1 MKLFYSV
8 CRSVAYSIPLAIL
21 IVGGC
26 GFGQS
31 GYTADGLI
39 TVSGKSASFAE
50 LTLWS
55 TSDSPAIPV
64 AMARTDEQGRFEF
77 TSAAKL
83 KAGEYAVTCKK
94 FELPSGADL
103 KSDEKPTIKSQ
114 ASLLS
119 RFEFPQKEL
128 PSIFPKRSPLAVDS
142 CGPWLIF
149 YFLSVRRSDPCSLV
163 PVV

>member
-103 KSDEKPTIKSQ
+103 KSDEKPDEVGATNIVPEDYQ
-114 ASLLS
+114 I
-119 RFEFPQKEL
+119 
-128 PSIFPKRSPLAVDS
+128 PSKSPLKIRIPSKGVALDLPKAIAA
-142 CGPWLIF
+142 GG
-149 YFLSVRRSDPCSLV
+149 
-163 PVV
+163 

>member
-83 KAGEYAVTCKK
+83 KAGRPTS
-94 FELPSGADL
+94 FPR
-103 KSDEKPTIKSQ
+103 TIKSQ

>member
-83 KAGEYAVTCKK
+83 KAGEYAVTKSRMK
-94 FELPSGADL
+94 SGRPT
-103 KSDEKPTIKSQ
+103 SFPRTIKSQ

>member
-39 TVSGKSASFAE
+39 TVSGK
-50 LTLWS
+50 S

-103 KSDEKPTIKSQ
+103 KSDEKPDEVGATNIVPEDYQ
-114 ASLLS
+114 I
-119 RFEFPQKEL
+119 
-128 PSIFPKRSPLAVDS
+128 PSKSPLKIRIPSKGVALDLPKAIAA
-142 CGPWLIF
+142 GG
-149 YFLSVRRSDPCSLV
+149 
-163 PVV
+163 